1 MADPI
6 TIIKIGTALVSMFN
20 SNKRARE
27 AARNAAKQQE
37 SLQSLQDEYA
47 DLDTSNPY
55 LNIENVYEDLTVNQQ
70 QANFLRQTQSQARAN
85 ILDRLRQSAGVSGV
99 ASLAQTL
106 ANQGSID
113 AQKASVSIAQQER
126 QNELLRVKEEQRIQ
140 GLGREGELISRQG
153 EFDILQGQMGLTA
166 DQLDTSRDLEARNR
180 QQTRAAFAQG
190 VTYVGQGISTGG
202 FDTGFQDS
210 GFSGTYAQYL
220 GQEGVDAQGFG
231 SGLTNQFGVGGGGF
245 SGTYDWTGGAGGIGG
260 APQIGQSAVWD
271 GTQWVKQ

>member
-1 MADPI
+1 MGLFAL
-6 TIIKIGTALVSMFN
+6 KIGLSVFSAIS
-20 SNKRARE
+20 SNKRARK
-27 AARNAAKQQE
+27 AAKQAAEQQE
-37 SLQSLQDEYA
+37 RLQDLQDEYA
-47 DLDTSNPY
+47 NLDTSNPY
-55 LNIENVYEDLTVNQQ
+55 LNIENVYEDLTINQQ
-70 QANFLRQTQSQARAN
+70 QANFLRQTQAQARAN
-85 ILDRLRQSAGVSGV
+85 ILDRLRQSAGPSGI

-140 GLGREGELISRQG
+140 GLEREGELISRQA
-153 EFDILQGQMGLTA
+153 EFDIIEGQMGLTA
-166 DQLDTSRDLEARNR
+166 DQLDVARDLEARNR

-190 VTYVGQGISTGG
+190 ITAVGEGISTGAFDAG
-202 FDTGFQDS
+202 FKDGGFE
-210 GFSGTYAQYL
+210 GTYAQYL

-245 SGTYDWTGGAGGIGG
+245 SGTYDWTGGSSSGGG
-260 APQIGQSAVWD
+260 APQIGQTAVWD